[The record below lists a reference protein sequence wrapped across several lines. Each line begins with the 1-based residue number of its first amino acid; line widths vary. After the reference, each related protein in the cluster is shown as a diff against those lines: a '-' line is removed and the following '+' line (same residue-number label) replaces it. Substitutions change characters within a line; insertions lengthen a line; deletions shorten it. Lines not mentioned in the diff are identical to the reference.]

1 MKILFIGGTGI
12 ISKACAELAVRRE
25 LDLTL
30 LNRSQRTRIEGTK
43 QIVADISDVVAARAA
58 LGDTRWDVVVDFIS
72 FHPDDLRKRL
82 DVFRGKTRQYIFIS
96 SASAYQK
103 PVTDYRVTESTPL
116 VNPYWQYSRDKIACE
131 EYLLEELRQN
141 DFPVTIV
148 RPSFTYGETVIP
160 VSFNSWER
168 PYTVIDRMRRGLPV
182 IIPGDGTS
190 LWQLTHNMDFASGL
204 LGLLGHQASIGH
216 AFHITTDEVLNWNQI
231 YQATAEA
238 AGVDQ
243 LNAVHIASDFIVAC
257 LPDEQGGLHGDK
269 SASVVLDNSK
279 IKRYVPDFV
288 ATHRF
293 RDGIKRSI
301 AWYDAD
307 ASRRLVDDATNAQ
320 HDRLI
325 AAYQRGLR
333 EARKQFA

>member
-1 MKILFIGGTGI
+1 MKTLFIGGTGI
-12 ISKACAELAVRRE
+12 ISSACAEQAVERK

-30 LNRSQRTRIEGTK
+30 LNRSQRGSIRGTR
-43 QIVADISDVVAARAA
+43 QIVADISDVNAAKAA
-58 LGDTRWDVVVDFIS
+58 LGEISWDVVVDFIS
-72 FHPDDLRKRL
+72 FHPDDLRQRL
-82 DVFRGKTRQYIFIS
+82 AIFRGKVGQYIFIS

-131 EYLLEELRQN
+131 EYLLAELRKN
-141 DFPVTIV
+141 GFPVTIV

-168 PYTVIDRMRRGLPV
+168 PYTVIDRMRKGLPV

-216 AFHITTDEVLNWNQI
+216 AFHITTDEVLDWNQI

-238 AGVDQ
+238 AGVDK

-257 LPDEQGGLHGDK
+257 LPDARGGLHGDK

-279 IKRYVPDFV
+279 IKRFVPDFV
-288 ATHRF
+288 ATRRY

-307 ASRRLVDDATNAQ
+307 PARRLVDETTNAI

-325 AAYQRGLR
+325 AAYQKGLD
-333 EARKQFA
+333 EARRQFV